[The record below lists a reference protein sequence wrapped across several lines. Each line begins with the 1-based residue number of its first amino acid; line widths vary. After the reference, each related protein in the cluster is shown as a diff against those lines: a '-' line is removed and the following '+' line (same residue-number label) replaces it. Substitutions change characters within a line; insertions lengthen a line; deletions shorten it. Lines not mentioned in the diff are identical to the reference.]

1 MSRTELLKKIKKIEI
16 ASSILAN
23 ELFTGNYHSYFKG
36 NGMEFS
42 DIRRYSPGD
51 DVKKIDW
58 KVSARQRKTY
68 VKEFTEEREL
78 SIYLM
83 IDISNS
89 NNFFA
94 KKDLISQL
102 AGSLAFSAIKNGD
115 KVGAIFFTDRIEKV
129 IPAKKGRNQSLIILD
144 DLLTYQPTGKKT
156 DIKSALEFFNKIVK
170 RRAILFLISDFID
183 KDYEKTM
190 AIIKQKHDLIP
201 IRIADKKYDT
211 LPEGAIFNMV
221 DSESGEN
228 IIIENF
234 KKNIDISQNISKT
247 ILTLYTD
254 DNYVTVLSNFFKRRR
269 RRWKK

>member
-23 ELFTGNYHSYFKG
+23 ELFTGNYRSFFKG

-102 AGSLAFSAIKNGD
+102 VGSLAFSAIKNGD
-115 KVGAIFFTDRIEKV
+115 KVGAIFFTDRIEKI
-129 IPAKKGRNQSLIILD
+129 IPTKKGRNQSLVIINN
-144 DLLTYQPTGKKT
+144 LLNYQPIGKKT
-156 DIKSALEFFNKIVK
+156 DIKSALEFLNRIVK
-170 RRAILFLISDFID
+170 RRAIIFLISDFID

-190 AIIKQKHDLIP
+190 SVISQKHDLIA
-201 IRIADKKYDT
+201 IRIADKKYEI
-211 LPEGAIFNMV
+211 LPEGAIFNMI
-221 DSESGEN
+221 DSESGES
-228 IIIENF
+228 IVIENF
-234 KKNIDISQNISKT
+234 KKDVNISQNISKN

-254 DNYVTVLSNFFKRRR
+254 DDYVSVLANFFKRRR
-269 RRWKK
+269 RK

>member
-1 MSRTELLKKIKKIEI
+1 MSKTELLKKIKKIEI

-23 ELFTGNYHSYFKG
+23 ELFTGNYRSFFKG

-102 AGSLAFSAIKNGD
+102 VGSLAFSAIKNGD
-115 KVGAIFFTDRIEKV
+115 KVGAIFFTDRIEKI
-129 IPAKKGRNQSLIILD
+129 IPTKKGRNQSLVIID
-144 DLLTYQPTGKKT
+144 NLLNYQPIGKKT
-156 DIKSALEFFNKIVK
+156 DIKSALEFFNRIVK
-170 RRAILFLISDFID
+170 RRAIIFLISDFID

-190 AIIKQKHDLIP
+190 SVISQKHDLIP
-201 IRIADKKYDT
+201 IRIADKKYET
-211 LPEGAIFNMV
+211 LPEGAIFNMI
-221 DSESGEN
+221 DSESGES
-228 IIIENF
+228 IVIENF
-234 KKNIDISQNISKT
+234 KKDVDISQNISKN

-254 DNYVTVLSNFFKRRR
+254 DDYVSVLANFFKRRR
-269 RRWKK
+269 RK

>member
-23 ELFTGNYHSYFKG
+23 ELFSGNYCSFFKG

-42 DIRRYSPGD
+42 DIRRYYSGD

-58 KVSARQRKTY
+58 KVSAKQRKTY

-102 AGSLAFSAIKNGD
+102 VGSLAFSAIKNGD
-115 KVGAIFFTDRIEKV
+115 KLGAIFFTDRIEKI
-129 IPAKKGRNQSLIILD
+129 IPTRKGRNQSLIILD
-144 DLLTYQPTGKKT
+144 NLLNYQPIGEKT
-156 DIKSALEFFNKIVK
+156 NIKSALEFFYKVVK
-170 RRAILFLISDFID
+170 RRSILFLISDFID

-190 AIIKQKHDLIP
+190 NIVKQKHDLIA
-201 IRIADKKYDT
+201 IRIADKKFET

-221 DSESGEN
+221 DSESKEN
-228 IIIENF
+228 IIIENL
-234 KKNIDISQNISKT
+234 KKKINISENISKD

-254 DNYVTVLSNFFKRRR
+254 DDYVSVLTNFFKRRR
-269 RRWKK
+269 RKR